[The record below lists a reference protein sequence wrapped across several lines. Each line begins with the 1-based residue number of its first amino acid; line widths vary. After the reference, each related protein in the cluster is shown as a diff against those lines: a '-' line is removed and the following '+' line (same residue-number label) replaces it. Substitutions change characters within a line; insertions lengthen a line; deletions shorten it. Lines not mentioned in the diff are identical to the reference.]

1 MSAETI
7 VNVAALEPLYKP
19 HEEPTHHR
27 VRAKT
32 EGARAEIVKVR
43 RPTAI
48 TIAQNLRQ
56 LVGEWRQWEYPGA
69 SDTTRELLAYWFER
83 SHLTVAKDGVQVP
96 FRYYFC
102 QREAIETLIYLYE
115 FRGIRSLAGMTAEFG
130 GALSDIAALGIDPN
144 EDLWSKYAF
153 KVATGAGKTKVMSLA
168 IVWSYFH
175 ALRESDSPLARHFVV
190 VAPNLTVFERLKE
203 DFHPEEGGPD
213 IFSKDPLIPPAWRG
227 DWNFSVVLQA
237 AACGAATGGILYLT
251 NIHRLYDIGK
261 RQKKKEEETYSWMGP
276 PVSKAK
282 ALDTGEALR
291 ERITAHERVMLLN
304 DEAHH
309 VWDPGS
315 AWNEAIAYLHH
326 TINKRTGGGLISQL
340 DFSATPK
347 DNYGNIFKHV
357 VCDTPLGE
365 AVDAGIVKSP
375 IIGRGQSLIEQPGED
390 ASEKY
395 QHHLM
400 LGYAR
405 WLKSKE
411 EWEKSGKKALLFVM
425 TEDTEAANQIAQR
438 LNTDPLYQEL
448 NGRTINL
455 HTRLKGTLK
464 REGRGA
470 AAQVVFKESEK
481 DISDDDLKELR
492 KLSRELDEDRSPY
505 LCIVS
510 VLMLREGWDVRNVT
524 TIVPLR
530 PYTSKANILPEQT
543 LGRGLRR
550 MTPPGEAL
558 EVVSVVEHKAF
569 ISLYVEE
576 LSQEGLPIEVV
587 DIEQVPK
594 TTVTIYPDEANKDL
608 KALNLLI
615 PRLSATHRTVSEM
628 GEITLEEV
636 KKAFARYKPLPLG
649 QPRKTEVEYEGR
661 HLFTNEVVEKMKVDL
676 PLLQN
681 GMTAISFFCKAMSH
695 QTGGKNLHQSLA
707 GLLQTFLEE
716 ILFTEKVSLFDPR
729 LCSRLADSDVQEHI
743 RATFV
748 PLILAKIIRR
758 ETPVSQGEPIP
769 VLHWKPFQ
777 VTHSERHPTV
787 RAEKTPFNLVP
798 CNRELEVAVTFFTD
812 KAPDTAAFCKNA
824 GPQALR
830 ISYQTTAGHLSFYSP
845 DFIVR
850 LSGGAYLLAETK
862 GREDKEVPAKARAAV
877 AWCKAASTK
886 KVKWE
891 YLYIPQGVMGK
902 VSSNRMEDLRR
913 TCAPALADLVKEQEE
928 AQLSLPFGEAPDV
941 TVSVMDK
948 FISQKDLESLPSR
961 YRKAVEHAV
970 TLYQF
975 TEKKPDMSFAPV
987 FTSLLGPL
995 DEAAR
1000 GLILDLLLPDVPAS
1014 PVEQAGY
1021 FDPYYGNLSR
1031 KDVNWLRGLANNLK
1045 RTLIYRNGVMPL
1057 GLLSFCL
1064 AYGQQEEHPPGGIF
1078 TSVRQKFAGF
1088 GDPEFPRMIED
1099 IRDFRNTYV
1108 AHQEKELTDR
1118 EKAQAALKRWVGG
1131 LLQIYSLHQEK
1142 PAQ

>member
-1 MSAETI
+1 MSSETI
-7 VNVAALEPLYKP
+7 VNVAALEPIYKP

-32 EGARAEIVKVR
+32 EGARAEIVKGR

-48 TIAQNLRQ
+48 TIAQNLRRM
-56 LVGEWRQWEYPGA
+56 VGEWRQCEYPGA
-69 SDTTRELLAYWFER
+69 SDTTRGLLAYWFER
-83 SHLTVAKDGVQVP
+83 SHLTVAKDGGQVP

-102 QREAIETLIYLYE
+102 QREAIETLIFLYE
-115 FRGIRSLAGMTAEFG
+115 VRSIRSLAGMTGEFG
-130 GALSDIAALGIDPN
+130 GALSDIAALGIDPD

-203 DFHPEEGGPD
+203 DFHPEGGGPD

-227 DWNFSVVLQA
+227 DWNFSVVLQDA
-237 AACGAATGGILYLT
+237 ASGAATGGILYLT

-261 RQKKKEEETYSWMGP
+261 RQKKREEETYSWMGP

-282 ALDTGEALR
+282 ALDTGAALR

-315 AWNEAIAYLHH
+315 AWNEAITYLHH

-347 DNYGNIFKHV
+347 DNHGNIFKHV

-375 IIGRGQSLIEQPGED
+375 IIGRGHSLIEQPGED
-390 ASEKY
+390 ASMRY

-400 LGYAR
+400 LGYTR

-411 EWEKSGKKALLFVM
+411 EWEKSGKKALLFIM
-425 TEDTEAANQIAQR
+425 TEDTEAADQIAQR
-438 LNTDPLYQEL
+438 LNTDPFYGAL
-448 NGRTINL
+448 NGKTINL
-455 HTRLKGTLK
+455 HTRLKGSLK
-464 REGRGA
+464 KEGRGT
-470 AAQVVFKESEK
+470 AAQMVFKESEK
-481 DISDDDLKELR
+481 EISDDDLKELR
-492 KLSRELDEDRSPY
+492 KLSRDLDENTSPY

-530 PYTSKANILPEQT
+530 AYTSKANILPEQT

-558 EVVSVVEHKAF
+558 EVVSVVEHDAF
-569 ISLYVEE
+569 TSLYVQE

-587 DIEQVPK
+587 DVEQVPK
-594 TTVTIYPDEANKDL
+594 TTVTIYPDAQNKDL
-608 KALNLLI
+608 IALDLLI
-615 PRLSATHRTVSEM
+615 PRLTPAHRIVSAL
-628 GEITLEEV
+628 GNITFDEV
-636 KKAFARYKPLPLG
+636 RKAFSRYKPLPLG
-649 QPRKTEVEYEGR
+649 QPRPTEVEYEGR

-681 GMTAISFFCKAMSH
+681 GITAISFFRKALEF
-695 QTGGKNLHQSLA
+695 QTRCQNTQQVLA
-707 GLLQTFLEE
+707 PLLQKFLEE
-716 ILFTEKVSLFDPR
+716 VIFTEKVDLCDPR

-748 PLILAKIIRR
+748 PLILEKITRK
-758 ETPVSQGEPIP
+758 ETPIPRAEPIS
-769 VLHWKPFQ
+769 VTGWKPFQ
-777 VTHSERHPTV
+777 ATHSERHP
-787 RAEKTPFNLVP
+787 AIPAGKTPFNLVP
-798 CNRELEVAVTFFTD
+798 CNRELEVAMTHFANQ
-812 KAPDTAAFCKNA
+812 APDVAAFCKNA
-824 GPQALR
+824 GPQSLR
-830 ISYQTTAGHLSFYSP
+830 IDYLTATGRLAFYTP
-845 DFIVR
+845 DFLIR
-850 LSGGAYLLAETK
+850 LTSGSYLLVETK
-862 GREDKEVPAKARAAV
+862 GREDRDVPAKAKAAAAWCRAA
-877 AWCKAASTK
+877 SSK
-886 KVKWE
+886 KVKWD
-891 YLYIPQGVMGK
+891 YLYVPQGVMGK
-902 VSSNRMEDLRR
+902 LRSNRMEELAR
-913 TCAPALADLVKEQEE
+913 TCSPALADLIKEEDE
-928 AQLSLPFGEAPDV
+928 TQLPLPFGEAPDV
-941 TVSVMDK
+941 SAADWASFVS
-948 FISQKDLESLPSR
+948 SEDLASLPSR

-970 TLYQF
+970 TLYRFMEQ
-975 TEKKPDMSFAPV
+975 KNGMSFAPA

-1000 GLILDLLLPDVPAS
+1000 GFILELLLPDVPAAS
-1014 PVEQAGY
+1014 IEQANY
-1021 FDPYYGNLSR
+1021 FDPYYGKIPPR
-1031 KDVNWLRGLANNLK
+1031 DIQWLKGQANNLK
-1045 RTLIYRNGVMPL
+1045 RTLIYRNGLMPL

-1064 AYGQQEEHPPGGIF
+1064 AYGQEKSYPIGGVF
-1078 TSVRQKFAGF
+1078 TSVRERFSRF
-1088 GDPEFPRMIED
+1088 LDLEFHTLIEE

-1108 AHQEKELTDR
+1108 AHQQKDLMDR
-1118 EKAQAALKRWVGG
+1118 EKAGGALKRWIGG
-1131 LLQIYSLHQEK
+1131 LLQIYRLHQ
-1142 PAQ
+1142 PLR

>member
-7 VNVAALEPLYKP
+7 VNIAALEPLYKP
-19 HEEPTHHR
+19 HEEPLYHR
-27 VRAKT
+27 IRAKA
-32 EGARAEIVKVR
+32 EGAKAEIVKGR
-43 RPTAI
+43 RPS
-48 TIAQNLRQ
+48 TINIAHNLRRA
-56 LVGEWRQWEYPGA
+56 VSEWRQNEYPGA
-69 SDTTRELLAYWFER
+69 SDTTRELLTYWFER
-83 SHLTVAKDGVQVP
+83 SHLISARDGGQIP
-96 FRYYFC
+96 FQYYFC

-115 FRGIRSLAGMTAEFG
+115 MRGIRSLAAMTDEFG
-130 GALSDIAALGIDPN
+130 GPQSDIAALGIDPD
-144 EDLWSKYAF
+144 EDLWPKYAF

-175 ALRESDSPLARHFVV
+175 ALRESDSPMARHFVV

-203 DFHPEEGGPD
+203 DFGDGV
-213 IFSKDPLIPPAWRG
+213 IFDRDPLIPVAWRG
-227 DWNFSVVLQA
+227 DWNLSVVLQGA
-237 AACGAATGGILYLT
+237 ASGAATGGVLYLT
-251 NIHRLYDIGK
+251 NIHRLYDISK
-261 RQKKKEEETYSWMGP
+261 RQKKKEAETYGWMGP

-291 ERITAHERVMLLN
+291 ERITAHERVLLLN

-315 AWNEAIAYLHH
+315 AWNEAIAWLHQ
-326 TINKRTGGGLISQL
+326 TIHKRTGGGLVSQL

-347 DNYGNIFKHV
+347 DNHGNIFKHV
-357 VCDTPLGE
+357 VCDAPLGE

-400 LGYAR
+400 LGYTR
-405 WLKSKE
+405 WLKSKD

-438 LNTDPLYQEL
+438 LNSDPLYQEL

-455 HTRLKGTLK
+455 HTRLKGSMK
-464 REGRGA
+464 KEGRGA
-470 AAQVVFKESEK
+470 AAQMVFKESEK

-492 KLSRELDEDRSPY
+492 KLSRELDEDTSPY

-594 TTVTIYPDEANKDL
+594 TTVTIYPDAANKDL
-608 KALNLLI
+608 KTLNLLI
-615 PRLSATHRTVSEM
+615 PRLSASHRTISEVA
-628 GEITLEEV
+628 EITMDEV
-636 KKAFARYKPLPLG
+636 KKAFSRYRPLPLG
-649 QPRKTEVEYEGR
+649 KPRKTEVEYEGR
-661 HLFTNEVVEKMKVDL
+661 HLFTNEVVERMKVDL

-681 GMTAISFFCKAMSH
+681 GMTAISFFCKALGH
-695 QTGGKNLHQSLA
+695 QTGGKNLHQA
-707 GLLQTFLEE
+707 VARPLQVFLEE

-729 LCSRLADSDVQEHI
+729 LCSRLTDSDIQEHI

-748 PLILAKIIRR
+748 PLILEKIIRK
-758 ETPVSQGEPIP
+758 ETPLPQGELIS
-769 VLHWKPFQ
+769 VIHWKPFQ

-787 RAEKTPFNLVP
+787 KANKTPFNLVP
-798 CNRELEVAVTFFTD
+798 CNRELEVAMTLFAD

-830 ISYQTTAGHLSFYSP
+830 MSYQTSAGHLAFYTP
-845 DFIVR
+845 DFIIR

-862 GREDKEVPAKARAAV
+862 GREDKDVPAKARAAA

-886 KVKWE
+886 KVKWD

-902 VSSNRMEDLRR
+902 LSSNRMEELVR
-913 TCAPALADLVKEQEE
+913 TCAPALADLMKEPDEL
-928 AQLSLPFGEAPDV
+928 QLTLPFGETPEVAA
-941 TVSVMDK
+941 SVMDV
-948 FISQKDLESLPSR
+948 FVSPKDLEALPSR

-975 TEKKPDMSFAPV
+975 TETKEGMSFAPA

-1000 GLILDLLLPDVPAS
+1000 GLLLHILLPDVPAQ
-1014 PVEQAGY
+1014 PVEQSSY
-1021 FDPYYGNLSR
+1021 FEPYFGNLPR
-1031 KDVNWLRGLANNLK
+1031 KEVQWLRGIANNFK
-1045 RTLIYRNGVMPL
+1045 RTLIYRNGLMPL
-1057 GLLSFCL
+1057 GLLAFCL
-1064 AYGQQEEHPPGGIF
+1064 DYGRKEEYPLGGVF
-1078 TSVRQKFAGF
+1078 KSVREKFSRFSDVGLYKMV
-1088 GDPEFPRMIED
+1088 DD
-1099 IRDFRNTYV
+1099 IKEFRNTYV
-1108 AHQEKELTDR
+1108 AHQEKELTDKI
-1118 EKAQAALKRWVGG
+1118 KARSELKLWITG
-1131 LLQIYSLHQEK
+1131 LTQIYRLHH
-1142 PAQ
+1142 P